1 VEKSEKMKKVIVRL
15 TVASVLMDFLIG
27 LLDPA
32 YTLSSGSLIA
42 IGFMSHSLVKEYEKH
57 KSGKVKVSK
66 GVVFLSVSVIL
77 LSIYRLVQTHVI
89 EV

>member
-1 VEKSEKMKKVIVRL
+1 MEKSEKMKKVIVRL
-15 TVASVLMDFLIG
+15 TVVSVLMDFLIG

-57 KSGKVKVSK
+57 KSKKVKVSK
-66 GVVFLSVSVIL
+66 GIVFLSVSVIL
-77 LSIYRLVQTHVI
+77 LSIYRLVQTYMFQV
-89 EV
+89 

>member
-1 VEKSEKMKKVIVRL
+1 MEKSEKMKKAIVRL
-15 TVASVLMDFLIG
+15 TVAAVLMDFLIG

-42 IGFMSHSLVKEYEKH
+42 IGFMAHSLVKEYEKH
-57 KSGKVKVSK
+57 KSGKEKFSK
-66 GVVFLSVSVIL
+66 AIVFLSVSVIL
-77 LSIYRLVQTHVI
+77 LSIYRLVNTHII